1 MSKITYLIAILCLFA
16 ACKDKGL
23 QTGTSSNHSSRS
35 TPVTTTVAAPRPVDP
50 TERYKSVI
58 VGTWKLDSLR
68 VGDFSIP
75 AKVIEFEST
84 LQFTKEGKMIA
95 TSGTYKAMSLYN
107 IIGNK
112 IFTTP
117 LEKTGQA
124 LEMLIE
130 QLTATSLVLQ
140 MQSDGQASRMVFIPK
155 P

>member
-1 MSKITYLIAILCLFA
+1 MPKITYIIAVIFLFS

-23 QTGTSSNHSSRS
+23 QTGSSNSSRD
-35 TPVTTTVAAPRPVDP
+35 TPVLVQVSPPRPSSTEI
-50 TERYKSVI
+50 TERNKSFI

-68 VGDFSIP
+68 VGDFSMP

-95 TSGTYKAMSLYN
+95 TSGTYKAMSMYN

-130 QLTATSLVLQ
+130 QLSANSLVLQ
-140 MQSDGQASRMVFIPK
+140 MQSESSASRMVFIPK